1 MEITAGSAR
10 FGLWFVQVRWS
21 GTVVYQ
27 VRFSRTAVT
36 GPVPVLIRHYL
47 AGRPVDLTAFVS
59 GNIAPGEAYARIYRV
74 VRNIPYGETA
84 TYGEIAEQAGTVPR
98 VVGQA
103 LRRNPV
109 PLIVPCHRVVSR
121 SGLGGFTP
129 DPEIKVRLLDMEHKA
144 ISGPVHKKSI

>member
-1 MEITAGSAR
+1 MEITTGSAR
-10 FGLWFVQVRWS
+10 FGLWFVQIRWS

-27 VRFSRTAVT
+27 VRFSRTAIA
-36 GPVPVLIRHYL
+36 GPVPVLIRQYL
-47 AGRPVDLTAFVS
+47 AGRQVDLTALAS
-59 GNIAPGEAYARIYRV
+59 GTLAPGEAYARIYWE

-84 TYGEIAEQAGTVPR
+84 TYGEIAEQARTVPR

-129 DPEIKVRLLDMEHKA
+129 DPEIKVLLLNMERKA
-144 ISGPVHKKSI
+144 TLGSMGKKST

>member
-1 MEITAGSAR
+1 MEIITGSAR

-21 GTVVYQ
+21 GTVIYQ
-27 VRFSRTAVT
+27 VRFCRTAIA
-36 GPVPVLIRHYL
+36 GPVPVLIRQYL
-47 AGRPVDLTAFVS
+47 AGRPVDLTAFAS
-59 GNIAPGEAYARIYRV
+59 GILSPGEAYARIYRE

-84 TYGEIAEQAGTVPR
+84 TYGEIAKQAGTVPR

-129 DPEIKVRLLDMEHKA
+129 DPEIKVRLLDMEQRNKR
-144 ISGPVHKKSI
+144 SFTG